1 MNLSGVLVVDKPTGM
16 TSHDVIDR
24 LRKILHTRKIGHAGT
39 LDPSAGGVLVA
50 CVDQATKIA
59 GFLTEYDKEYR
70 GVIQLGIATDT
81 YDGEG
86 KITRTEKDL
95 KISSDEIKRT
105 VLSFKGKIKQTPPM
119 YSAIKYQGKKLYQ
132 YARGNQEVKINKREV
147 EIKDIEI
154 LEIDIPYIKLR
165 ISCSKGTYVRS
176 LAHDVGEK
184 LGCGAYLHSLRRT
197 RVGPFRL
204 EEALSL
210 EKIADAQGEGK
221 ISDVLVPIKKAL
233 AHLPSVVT
241 NEWFASR
248 VQHGIPLE
256 PKSVLS
262 VEGDF
267 DSSKTITVKNEQGE
281 IIALGRALTFA
292 KNFLDH
298 KYENKLFEYLRVI

>member
-1 MNLSGVLVVDKPTGM
+1 MSLSGVLVVDKPTGM

-50 CVDQATKIA
+50 CVNQATKVVQ
-59 GFLTEYDKEYR
+59 FLTEYDKEYTA
-70 GVIQLGIATDT
+70 VIQLGITTDT

-86 KITRTEKDL
+86 QIIRTEEDL
-95 KISSDEIKRT
+95 KISSDEIKLAI
-105 VLSFKGKIKQTPPM
+105 LSFKGKIEQTPPL

-132 YARGNQEVKINKREV
+132 YARSNQEVKRNKREV
-147 EIKDIEI
+147 EIKELEI
-154 LEIDIPYIKLR
+154 LEINLPHVKFR

-184 LGCGAYLHSLRRT
+184 LGCGAYLYSLRRT
-197 RVGPFRL
+197 RVGPFNL
-204 EEALSL
+204 EDALSL
-210 EKIADAQGEGK
+210 EKIADIQGEGK
-221 ISDVLVPIKKAL
+221 ISDVLTPIEKAL

-241 NEWFASR
+241 NEWFAAR

-256 PKSVLS
+256 SKSVLS

-267 DSSKTITVKNEQGE
+267 DSNKTIAVKNEQGE
-281 IIALGRALTFA
+281 IIALGKALTSA

-298 KYENKLFEYLRVI
+298 KYENKLFEYMRVI